1 MLGQGDSPKSA
12 EGSSQEYPYDQDKLF
27 KLIMTAALIAVVG
40 ASPVLYRERIPTVTF
55 ILCMATAFFGAIAV
69 ISFALRLSSRE
80 PGLIVSEAGIRI
92 PAVADGLIAWK
103 SIVDINRS
111 TLKKSDF
118 LKLTLEAAASKA
130 LARRGLAK
138 LSGRTAT
145 VNAPLSQ
152 LVGDPNAIAAQCEA
166 AWRAARAASPTPPLV
181 SPAPTSATPPRNWPW
196 LTYVLLLLLIAIF
209 TCELAF
215 AVNPNNGGSPSVLT
229 LAYMGGIL
237 GSRVWQQ
244 GEWWRLFTGPLLHAG
259 VTHILFN
266 GIVLWS
272 AGTALERLVGWR
284 WLGALFALSAL
295 GGAAA
300 SLLFNAAGIVGV
312 GASGGIMGLLG
323 ALFVMSFRLP
333 FGGARTRLQMRA
345 AQTIVPALLPII
357 SASGGV
363 AIDYAAHGGGLAA
376 GVLFAAALL
385 KLWRRDRSEPP
396 FGYAAA
402 GITILFFAIA
412 AGSLF
417 PIVHLRAML
426 D

>member
-1 MLGQGDSPKSA
+1 M
-12 EGSSQEYPYDQDKLF
+12 SSRGLQREYSFDRGKLF
-27 KLIMTAALIAVVG
+27 RSTMITALLAAASI
-40 ASPVLYRERIPTVTF
+40 SPVLHGKPLPTTTLV
-55 ILCMATAFFGAIAV
+55 ICVAGAMLFAACFV
-69 ISFALRLSSRE
+69 LFVMRLLNRRPALAISD
-80 PGLIVSEAGIRI
+80 AGIRV
-92 PAVADGLIAWK
+92 PAVADGMIAWT
-103 SIVDINRS
+103 SVLAINRL
-111 TLKKSDF
+111 TMKRVDL
-118 LKLTLEAAASKA
+118 LKLTLESAMAKA
-130 LARRGLAK
+130 LPRRGLAR
-138 LSGRTAT
+138 LGPRSSQ
-145 VNAPLSQ
+145 VSFPLSQ
-152 LVGDPNAIAAQCEA
+152 LVGDPDAIAAQCEA
-166 AWRAARAASPTPPLV
+166 LWRAARAS
-181 SPAPTSATPPRNWPW
+181 SPAPEAPASNAALPLSRPW
-196 LTYVLLLLLIAIF
+196 LTYALLLLLVVIF
-209 TCELAF
+209 ICELAF
-215 AVNPNNGGSPSVLT
+215 AVNDNHGGSPSVLT

-284 WLGALFALSAL
+284 WLGTLFALSAL
-295 GGAAA
+295 GGASA

-357 SASGGV
+357 SESGGV

-376 GVLFAAALL
+376 GVLFAFALL
-385 KLWRRDRSEPP
+385 KLWRRDRTEPP

-402 GITILFFAIA
+402 GITIAFFAVA